1 MMRGHTRARNAK
13 FILAFINASTGDVRL
28 KSKYS
33 YKRAG
38 NAKFIL
44 AFINASAGDVR
55 LKSKYT
61 KRREKKKQVNLFFY
75 SQPHL
80 YSRVSANIATLNDR
94 NTFLTYFFI
103 IFKII
108 LEVFG
113 RSL

>member
-1 MMRGHTRARNAK
+1 MIRSRKRARNAK
-13 FILAFINASTGDVRL
+13 FILAFINVGSGDVRL
-28 KSKYS
+28 KSKYM
-33 YKRAG
+33 
-38 NAKFIL
+38 
-44 AFINASAGDVR
+44 
-55 LKSKYT
+55 

-80 YSRVSANIATLNDR
+80 YSRISANIATLNDT

-108 LEVFG
+108 LEDFG

>member
-1 MMRGHTRARNAK
+1 MMRDHTRAR
-13 FILAFINASTGDVRL
+13 
-28 KSKYS
+28 
-33 YKRAG
+33 

-61 KRREKKKQVNLFFY
+61 KRREKKKQVTCFFIPSRIY
-75 SQPHL
+75 I

-108 LEVFG
+108 LEDFE

>member
-1 MMRGHTRARNAK
+1 MMRDHTRA
-13 FILAFINASTGDVRL
+13 INA
-28 KSKYS
+28 
-33 YKRAG
+33 
-38 NAKFIL
+38 NFIL

-108 LEVFG
+108 LEDFA